1 MQLGVN
7 SFDVGDLSD
16 DDVPLGDLFVGE
28 EMIDIGDTSDV
39 TEESHATDVPKD
51 KSSVAIITT
60 LREEIDRLRR
70 ENIELEEQ
78 NKKNEEEILRLKRI
92 DEETSPENLQN
103 IVQYLKK
110 NEEGYDFDDAK
121 YYRMMSVLDRPC
133 FSVREIVTKLI
144 SCSFKINRTCGNYG
158 ERSQKRGGEE
168 EEEKPK
174 RKRRR

>member
-39 TEESHATDVPKD
+39 TEESHATDVPKE
-51 KSSVAIITT
+51 KSRVTIITT
-60 LREEIDRLRR
+60 LREEVDRLRR
-70 ENIELEEQ
+70 ENIKLEEQ
-78 NKKNEEEILRLKRI
+78 NKKNEEKILRLKRI
-92 DEETSPENLQN
+92 DEEASPENLQN

-110 NEEGYDFDDAK
+110 NEEGYDFDNGK

-133 FSVREIVTKLI
+133 FSLREIVTKLI
-144 SCSFKINRTCGNYG
+144 SCSFKINRGPYG
-158 ERSQKRGGEE
+158 GGGDEEPKKRKREE
-168 EEEKPK
+168 EEM
-174 RKRRR
+174 RRRCD